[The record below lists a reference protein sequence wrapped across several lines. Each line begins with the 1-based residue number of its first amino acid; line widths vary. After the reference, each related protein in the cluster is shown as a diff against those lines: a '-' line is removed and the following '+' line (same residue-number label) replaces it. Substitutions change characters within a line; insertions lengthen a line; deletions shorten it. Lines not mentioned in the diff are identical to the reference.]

1 MKWRRYKYFYKLWIM
16 FILVLFVPVS
26 AFIQFFWKQS
36 YERMEKNN
44 ERYYEK
50 ILDSFSESFIATI
63 QDLLDHAA
71 SVAAYSKQTDSA
83 FWQGEED
90 FKKNKYWYYEA
101 VEEINEEHM
110 SKDGSLFGLY
120 YYDLDCVITANGTQ
134 SRKSFLET
142 LLQKKGV
149 DQELYRYFKVE
160 NFEAGQVVY
169 GTSNSDGE
177 SDGVMLVGYYTT
189 MGKNYDKVLI
199 FHILYPEDYKKELS
213 IVRGSEGINFYILDE
228 EQETVY
234 LGLKNVSDQET
245 LTEDMPVYGKQIQ
258 GLPLYAQIVL
268 TENTQYNNLETFYQ
282 NARWMIWGATIILFI
297 LSFMALCVAYKPV
310 KKIVSELDEFE
321 GDEFAVI
328 RSALDQNSV
337 KIQEQELLIMDL
349 LMNHLLH
356 GFSIPEEKVKKLGI
370 ASSVRYY
377 CVFMVE
383 GSPLS
388 ATEMEEISDNL
399 QERFFVKS
407 FATDWQEEK
416 SSVFILFLREKETEQ
431 LEEWLKIWL
440 EERYLGENHLFTGN
454 MVDKMDDIRSSLL
467 SCLEKKQIQSGR
479 KQPDKQII
487 KNELKSVT
495 EKEEKQQKM
504 KDDILSY
511 LENHY
516 RDDDLSQAK
525 VADAFGISKY
535 TLSRLF
541 KNQVGVGFTEYVNAK
556 RLEYA
561 KELLLT
567 TEYTIREISL
577 MAGFSNDNYFSRIF
591 KATVGIS
598 ATAFRER

>member
-110 SKDGSLFGLY
+110 SKDESLFGLY

-160 NFEAGQVVY
+160 NFDAGQVVY

-213 IVRGSEGINFYILDE
+213 IVQGSEGINFYILDE

-516 RDDDLSQAK
+516 RDDDLSQEK

-535 TLSRLF
+535 TLSRMF

>member
-234 LGLKNVSDQET
+234 LGLKNVSDQEN

>member
-1 MKWRRYKYFYKLWIM
+1 MRWRRYKYFYKLWII
-16 FILVLFVPVS
+16 FILILFVPVS
-26 AFIQFFWKQS
+26 VFIQFFWKQS
-36 YERMEKNN
+36 YEKMEKNN
-44 ERYYEK
+44 RRYYERV
-50 ILDSFSESFIATI
+50 LDSFSESFVATI
-63 QDLLDHAA
+63 RDILDHAA
-71 SVAAYSKQTDSA
+71 SVAAYSKQTDSV

-90 FKKNKYWYYEA
+90 FKQNKYWYYEA

-110 SKDGSLFGLY
+110 SKDGSLFGIY
-120 YYDLDCVITANGTQ
+120 YYDLDCVITADGTQ
-134 SRKSFLET
+134 NRKSFLKNLT
-142 LLQKKGV
+142 QKKGMG
-149 DQELYRYFKVE
+149 QELYRYFKVE
-160 NFEAGQVVY
+160 NFDAGQVVY

-199 FHILYPEDYKKELS
+199 FHILYPEDYKRELS
-213 IVRGSEGINFYILDE
+213 IVQGSEGINFYILDE
-228 EQETVY
+228 EQETLY
-234 LGLKNVSDQET
+234 LGLKNVSDQDT

-258 GLPLYAQIVL
+258 GLPLYVQIVL
-268 TENTQYNNLETFYQ
+268 TEHTQYNNLETFYQ

-310 KKIVSELDEFE
+310 KKIVSELDDFE

-388 ATEMEEISDNL
+388 ATEMDEISDNL
-399 QERFFVKS
+399 QEKFSVKS

-416 SSVFILFLREKETEQ
+416 SSVFILFLREKKTEQ

-479 KQPDKQII
+479 NQPDKQII

-495 EKEEKQQKM
+495 EKEEKQKKL
-504 KDDILSY
+504 KDDILLY

-516 RDDDLSQAK
+516 RDDDLNQAK
-525 VADAFGISKY
+525 VADAFGISQY
-535 TLSRLF
+535 TLSRMF
-541 KNQVGVGFTEYVNAK
+541 KKQVGVGFTEYINAK

-567 TEYTIREISL
+567 TEYTVREISL

>member
-110 SKDGSLFGLY
+110 SKDESLFGLY

-134 SRKSFLET
+134 SRKSFLEM

-160 NFEAGQVVY
+160 NFDAGQVVY

-213 IVRGSEGINFYILDE
+213 IVQGSEGINFYILDE

-328 RSALDQNSV
+328 RSALDQNNV

-399 QERFFVKS
+399 QEKFFVKS

-416 SSVFILFLREKETEQ
+416 SSVFILFLKEKKTEQ

-454 MVDKMDDIRSSLL
+454 MVDQMDDIRSSLL

-516 RDDDLSQAK
+516 RDDDLSQEK

-535 TLSRLF
+535 TLSRMF